1 MFLWEKVSEINN
13 KLTVLRDISN
23 IIIWGAGMHTC
34 KLFECTNIMMYD
46 LKGIVDISKEK
57 QGNPYFGFVVQDPKK
72 IVWENVGAVVISVP
86 GQEKQITEMLVDELG
101 FSGDIVK
108 LYEENKCTPFYS
120 LYDEKISTLHYS
132 GDYETWSDAYEECDG
147 YESINILET
156 VSNAINK
163 VIKGEA
169 VWERDGY
176 LFYKPK
182 YVYCLCAAILRC
194 ALQNENKGVRILDI
208 GGALGSTYF
217 RNRKYLSD
225 VKNIEY
231 VVAEQDNFADYGHQN
246 LESDI
251 LKFIRSTDNWE
262 KSGRFDI
269 ILLSG
274 SLQCIEQ
281 YEEIVSRINMAK
293 PHYIILDRITV
304 SKKMRIC
311 KEVVPEWIYKSS
323 YPIRIF
329 SEDQIEKFFGS
340 GYVMIESDDSS
351 VPADLYFEDDVA
363 HSKFFVFESK

>member
-1 MFLWEKVSEINN
+1 M
-13 KLTVLRDISN
+13 
-23 IIIWGAGMHTC
+23 
-34 KLFECTNIMMYD
+34 
-46 LKGIVDISKEK
+46 
-57 QGNPYFGFVVQDPKK
+57 
-72 IVWENVGAVVISVP
+72 
-86 GQEKQITEMLVDELG
+86 
-101 FSGDIVK
+101 
-108 LYEENKCTPFYS
+108 
-120 LYDEKISTLHYS
+120 YDEKISTLHYS

-217 RNRKYLSD
+217 QNRKYLSD

-262 KSGRFDI
+262 KVEGLILFYCPVVYNVLSSMKRLFQESIWQSPI
-269 ILLSG
+269 I
-274 SLQCIEQ
+274 
-281 YEEIVSRINMAK
+281 
-293 PHYIILDRITV
+293 
-304 SKKMRIC
+304 
-311 KEVVPEWIYKSS
+311 
-323 YPIRIF
+323 
-329 SEDQIEKFFGS
+329 
-340 GYVMIESDDSS
+340 
-351 VPADLYFEDDVA
+351 
-363 HSKFFVFESK
+363 